1 MHAKHRN
8 GPGNGYRSNA
18 MGMGGVAASS
28 RISPESSM
36 RGRMY
41 NSEYRNYNRGG
52 YGRGGRSRHFQPT
65 LPPRREADIFV
76 EAGRLAAEYL
86 VSKGVLPP
94 NALSG
99 KWQIDGLK
107 NQVGNFQG
115 FRPQEV
121 EKTQIPADGRA
132 SAHSRLGNATLDVG
146 PGRRRY
152 SDEYNSMDSRSSL
165 RGRKRS
171 GSFKDY
177 GSEVNKEL
185 GRSGSWAEKSKVSP
199 GKEVDSDASV
209 GHHDEQPAGKDG
221 RGVLQN
227 PSPGEITQEVDT
239 EGHIESGLEK
249 RNLGEDADGSDSTLS
264 NEKYLPSDADGEPI
278 TKYDNASNDEA
289 KLVKIEGNNDNEL
302 HQKRDEDKEV
312 NASVKEDNFVSQ
324 DHVDLVKHCKFFNVP
339 TKARSSLTVKG
350 SKGDQD
356 PKNEDENNSKRELL
370 EGTGVRVMDPDIG
383 SSAGTASLHQNHEFR
398 SLQSDILNA
407 PAVEKELDV
416 TYTTRPGQ
424 CLRSGSFPE
433 RSGYKETETEPDEK
447 LSDFG
452 SSNSLLMERGEKR
465 AIDHNTDDRED
476 FKKLKQW
483 VPHLAAQS
491 DSSPPLSSSMENR
504 PMLEEPRTSKSAQVA
519 ISPDQKSLDISLFSK
534 GHADSCEFMEEK
546 QLFPGSFDLNLVGT
560 CDVNENHDGDHM
572 IVFPSVTQTG
582 KVATPIDVDLSMGN
596 NGNLP
601 NKNGKHAVNDND
613 IEIIDLEKDTGPE
626 DKTVNNPE
634 RRGDVF
640 TDLDGFPNNVHN
652 ANGIPDVQDG
662 YGLMISELLG
672 NDIPNCSS
680 VPTDLNSL
688 HNHMGLPNAEGIL
701 GDDDSIYMSLG
712 EIPISLL
719 GAWEQPNQD
728 YGKPF

>member
-8 GPGNGYRSNA
+8 GPGNGEVADRWLEEP
-18 MGMGGVAASS
+18 GG
-28 RISPESSM
+28 
-36 RGRMY
+36 
-41 NSEYRNYNRGG
+41 
-52 YGRGGRSRHFQPT
+52 Q
-65 LPPRREADIFV
+65 L
-76 EAGRLAAEYL
+76 
-86 VSKGVLPP
+86 
-94 NALSG
+94 
-99 KWQIDGLK
+99 
-107 NQVGNFQG
+107 QG
-115 FRPQEV
+115 FRPHEV

-132 SAHSRLGNATLDVG
+132 SAHSRLGNAALDVG

-171 GSFKDY
+171 GSLKDY
-177 GSEVNKEL
+177 GSEVNREL

-209 GHHDEQPAGKDG
+209 GHHDGQPAGKDG
-221 RGVLQN
+221 RGMLQN

-239 EGHIESGLEK
+239 EAHIESGLEK
-249 RNLGEDADGSDSTLS
+249 HNLGEDADGSDSTLS
-264 NEKYLPSDADGEPI
+264 NEKYLPSDGDGEHI
-278 TKYDNASNDEA
+278 KNA
-289 KLVKIEGNNDNEL
+289 
-302 HQKRDEDKEV
+302 
-312 NASVKEDNFVSQ
+312 
-324 DHVDLVKHCKFFNVP
+324 
-339 TKARSSLTVKG
+339 
-350 SKGDQD
+350 
-356 PKNEDENNSKRELL
+356 
-370 EGTGVRVMDPDIG
+370 DIG
-383 SSAGTASLHQNHEFR
+383 SSAGTAASHQNHEFR
-398 SLQSDILNA
+398 SLQSEILN
-407 PAVEKELDV
+407 PVPVEKELDV
-416 TYTTRPGQ
+416 TYTTQSGQ

-433 RSGYKETETEPDEK
+433 RSGYKESETEPDER

-452 SSNSLLMERGEKR
+452 SSNPSLMERGEKR
-465 AIDHNTDDRED
+465 AIDHNTDDREG

-491 DSSPPLSSSMENR
+491 DSSLPLSSSMENR

-519 ISPDQKSLDISLFSK
+519 LSPDQKSLDISLFPK

-572 IVFPSVTQTG
+572 LVFPSVTQTG

-601 NKNGKHAVNDND
+601 NKNGKHAVNDDD

-634 RRGDVF
+634 RRGDMF

-688 HNHMGLPNAEGIL
+688 HNHMGLPNAESLRHVKSVAGIA
-701 GDDDSIYMSLG
+701 IYCNFYYLVIIYDVACTEFD
-712 EIPISLL
+712 EILT
-719 GAWEQPNQD
+719 
-728 YGKPF
+728 